1 MQRILLFVIS
11 LLVCSMGVVEASAQK
26 VYRVGALL
34 AEEQFVPAVEGF
46 KKKMTE
52 LGYVEGKNIE
62 YHVYNAQLDRE
73 KLQQFA
79 QKLVQDK
86 PDLIVTSSTT
96 ATLPLVK
103 LTQRSD
109 LSVVFLSSGNPL
121 ELVKSYASSGNN
133 LTGISA
139 ATLELTAK
147 RLELLK
153 ELVPKVKRVV
163 SLNNPKGPN
172 YRDYLAAVQQAAK
185 NSGLTVREAKGANR
199 EQLKKALGSVTRKVA
214 DAIMLQPDVIMSGN
228 IDIIVEHATREK
240 LPLIPTLI
248 SNLRRGGLATYAPDY
263 LGLGEQGAM
272 LAHKIF
278 RGARPSDLPIEQPL
292 KLNLVINLKTARE
305 IGLKISKDILLR
317 ADEVIE

>member
-1 MQRILLFVIS
+1 MQRITLFVIS
-11 LLVCSMGVVEASAQK
+11 LLVCSMGVPEGRAQK
-26 VYRVGALL
+26 VYHVGALL

-62 YHVYNAQLDRE
+62 YRVYNAQLDRE

-79 QKLVQDK
+79 QKLIQEK

-103 LTQRSD
+103 LTAGSD
-109 LSVVFLSSGNPL
+109 LPVVFLSSGNPL

-139 ATLELTAK
+139 ATLDLTAK

-228 IDIIVEHATREK
+228 IDMIVEHAASEK

-292 KLNLVINLKTARE
+292 KLNLVINLKTAKA
-305 IGLKISKDILLR
+305 IGLKIPKQILLR